1 MNCGNF
7 HHFISGRAG
16 GFLRVPAAQK
26 QPQLEGE
33 NTECNRVGPKGN
45 FFFSLVFVKEVS
57 RGIAQKEHQNL
68 RLYTLDILTE
78 LKKRFY

>member
-16 GFLRVPAAQK
+16 GFPSARAAREQA
-26 QPQLEGE
+26 QLEGE
-33 NTECNRVGPKGN
+33 NTAYNRVGPKGN
-45 FFFSLVFVKEVS
+45 FFSLVFVKEVS
-57 RGIAQKEHQNL
+57 HGIAQKEHQTL

-78 LKKRFY
+78 LKKSFY